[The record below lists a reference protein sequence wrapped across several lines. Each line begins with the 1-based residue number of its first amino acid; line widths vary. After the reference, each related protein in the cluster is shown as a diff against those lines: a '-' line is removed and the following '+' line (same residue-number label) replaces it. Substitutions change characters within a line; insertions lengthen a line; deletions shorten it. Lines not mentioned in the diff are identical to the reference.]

1 MLPFNLIP
9 HFILER
15 LEDGERHGR
24 FPATTL
30 FVDISG
36 FTAVTENLMPHGQAG
51 LETLV
56 NILDALFAPLIQAV
70 YERGGFIITFAGDA
84 FTAVFPAPVE
94 MAQAVAAGW
103 QVRQAMANGRQTTP
117 YGTFSFTV
125 KAGLAAG
132 EVQWDIVTADD
143 GQRALYFFQGI
154 AIDRCAAAEHLAG
167 PGDFVMTADVYQAV
181 QSEVTAVP
189 QADHFR
195 ITHFD
200 LPPLP
205 ASPPPP
211 PSLVAPSHLFF
222 PPEVWQQTH
231 RGEFRR
237 VISLFISLPGV
248 RTRTQLA
255 AFLQIVFDRQAQYG
269 GLLNHLDFGD
279 KGCYLLLFWGAP
291 GSYENDI
298 SRALDF
304 VLDLQAQSSLP
315 LQAGIAQRM
324 AYAGFAGSS
333 WRRTYTCYGRGVNL
347 AARLMTNA
355 PLGEIWL
362 DERVAHYAGRFFDL
376 ESVGEKEFKGFKEKQ
391 AVYRLVERKE
401 VAEIFYQGPFVGREG
416 ELAQLAQFLQPVLN
430 GRSPGLL
437 LIRGE
442 AGIGKSRLVHA
453 LQTAEALN
461 PPAVCW
467 ALCQT
472 DQVLRRPLNPFR
484 YWLQRYFDQSPAQS
498 EARNKRNFTRQLD
511 QLIEETADPPL
522 KQELNRARSFLG
534 ALVDLFW
541 LDSLYAELAPRL
553 RQENT
558 TLALIAL
565 IQAESLRHPLI
576 LHVEDAHWLDQ
587 ESQHFLVDLGP
598 HIADYPVAFM
608 ITARPDD
615 PSTPLLPTAVIQQ
628 ELHLSALPHQEIE
641 VYVSQRAAHPL
652 PPEWLTLLIKRAEGN
667 PFFAEQILLYLEEQ
681 RITPS
686 GEKLAAADLETILP
700 RNVRDV
706 LIARLD
712 RLTQG
717 VKEVVETA
725 SVLGREF
732 ETQLLSFMLQLERHQ
747 AMPPEMLRH
756 QLTEAEQHAVWYAL
770 SEIRYIFRHTLM
782 RDVAYELQ
790 LLARRQVLHQLAIT
804 ALETVYAPDLAAHYH
819 QLAYHAEHGR
829 DADKQRL
836 YYRLAGEAAQATYA
850 NETAVHY
857 YTLLLPL
864 LPEPEQ
870 SPIHR
875 QLGHLAEMAGQWEQA
890 KTHYQQA
897 VSKVQGYQ
905 ETDMALA
912 QADLGDLLAEQGD
925 YQFAHHWLQQALATF
940 SRVQEARGISNT
952 LYQLGEI
959 LWRQGHYQEAQSHFE
974 RSLEVSRA
982 AGEQK
987 QIASSLSGLGI
998 VAEMQGD
1005 YPRSM
1010 ALYEESLAVQRQIG
1024 HKYGISVMLNNL
1036 GIAAK
1041 NIGDYGRARALL
1053 AESLAIKQEIGNRAG
1068 VAITL
1073 NNLGEIALLQED
1085 VVIAERY
1092 FQESLTL
1099 KQQTGNKRGMAIT
1112 LSGLSHVAS
1121 LRGDFAQAQRFLR
1134 QSMFL
1139 YQEVDDQRGILFD
1152 LAAFVSLGV
1161 KSNLP
1166 AQKLGRLGA
1175 AVVTLLL
1182 QLHTTLDPEDD
1193 SVFTESV
1200 RQIRQQLGE
1209 EMFQSV
1215 WAEGQN
1221 DSLKTA
1227 LALAQEMEVAQ

>member
-1 MLPFNLIP
+1 MPFNLIP

-15 LEDGERHGR
+15 LEAGERHGR
-24 FPATTL
+24 FPATAL

-36 FTAVTENLMPHGQAG
+36 FTAITENLMPHGQAG

-56 NILDALFAPLIQAV
+56 NILDALFPPLIQAV
-70 YERGGFIITFAGDA
+70 YERGGFITTFAGDA
-84 FTAVFPAPVE
+84 FTAVFPAPIE

-103 QVRQAMANGRQTTP
+103 QIQQAMANGRQTTP
-117 YGTFSFTV
+117 YGTFSFTAKV
-125 KAGLAAG
+125 GLAAG
-132 EVQWDIVTADD
+132 EVQWDIVTAED
-143 GQRALYFFQGI
+143 GQRALYFFQGM

-195 ITHFD
+195 VTHFN

-205 ASPPPP
+205 ASPSPP
-211 PSLVAPSHLFF
+211 PSLATPSHLFF

-237 VISLFISLPGV
+237 VTSLFISLPGV

-291 GSYENDI
+291 GSYENDM
-298 SRALDF
+298 SRALNF
-304 VLDLQAQSSLP
+304 VLDLQTQSSLP

-324 AYAGFAGSS
+324 AYAGFVGSS

-362 DERVAHYAGRFFDL
+362 DERVARYAGRFFEL
-376 ESVGEKEFKGFKEKQ
+376 EPVGEKEFKGFKEKQ

-401 VAEIFYQGPFVGREG
+401 VAEVFYQGPFVGREG
-416 ELAQLAQFLQPVLN
+416 ELAQLAQFLQLVLN

-437 LIRGE
+437 LIWGE

-453 LQTAEALN
+453 LQTAEGFKTS
-461 PPAVCW
+461 AVSW

-541 LDSLYAELAPRL
+541 PDSLYAELAPRL
-553 RQENT
+553 RQENS

-587 ESQHFLVDLGP
+587 ESRHFLADLGP
-598 HIADYPVAFM
+598 RIADYPVALM

-615 PSTPLLPTAVIQQ
+615 QPTPLLPTAVIQQ

-652 PPEWLTLLIKRAEGN
+652 PPEWLALVKKRAEGN

-681 RITPS
+681 KSAPS
-686 GEKLAAADLETILP
+686 GEKLAAADWETILP

-732 ETQLLSFMLQLERHQ
+732 EIQLLSFMLQRERHQ

-756 QLTEAEQHAVWYAL
+756 QLTEAEQHAVWSAL
-770 SEIRYIFRHTLM
+770 SEIRYIFCHTLM
-782 RDVAYELQ
+782 RDAAYELQ
-790 LLARRQVLHQLAIT
+790 LLSRRQALHQLAIT

-836 YYRLAGEAAQATYA
+836 YYRLAGEAAQATYT

-864 LPEPEQ
+864 LPEPAQ

-890 KTHYQQA
+890 KTQYQQA
-897 VSKVQGYQ
+897 VSKAQGYQ

-912 QADLGDLLAEQGD
+912 QADLGDLVAGQGD
-925 YQFAHHWLQQALATF
+925 YQSAHHWLQQALATF

-987 QIASSLSGLGI
+987 QIASALSGLGI

-1041 NIGDYGRARALL
+1041 IMGDYGRATELFT
-1053 AESLAIKQEIGNRAG
+1053 ESLTLKQEIGNRVGIAT
-1068 VAITL
+1068 TL
-1073 NNLGEIALLQED
+1073 TNLGEVALLQGD
-1085 VVIAERY
+1085 AAAAERF
-1092 FQESLTL
+1092 FQESLVL
-1099 KQQTGNKRGMAIT
+1099 KQATGQKRGMAIT
-1112 LSGLSHVAS
+1112 LSGLSHAAT
-1121 LRGDFAQAQRFLR
+1121 LRGDFAQAQHYLR
-1134 QSMFL
+1134 ESMVL
-1139 YQEVDDQRGILFD
+1139 YQEVEDKRGLLFN
-1152 LAAFVSLGV
+1152 LVAFVSLGV
-1161 KSNLP
+1161 KSKMP
-1166 AQKLGRLGA
+1166 APDLGRLGA
-1175 AVVTLLL
+1175 AVAALLP
-1182 QLHTTLDPEDD
+1182 QLNTPLEPEYRHG
-1193 SVFTESV
+1193 FTESLD
-1200 RQIRQQLGE
+1200 QIRQRLGDE
-1209 EMFQSV
+1209 QFQTA
-1215 WAEGQN
+1215 WAEGQTF
-1221 DSLKTA
+1221 SLATA
-1227 LALAQEMEVAQ
+1227 VSLAQKMEA